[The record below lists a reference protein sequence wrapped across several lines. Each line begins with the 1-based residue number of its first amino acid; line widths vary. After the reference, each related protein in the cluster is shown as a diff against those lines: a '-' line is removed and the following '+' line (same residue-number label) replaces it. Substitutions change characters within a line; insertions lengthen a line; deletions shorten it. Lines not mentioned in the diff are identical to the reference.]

1 MEKYKNYTVYLD
13 SQEDLYRLYST
24 LDDLGL
30 GVEVDFDKYSGDVV
44 EATLG
49 LDESNPFCYVSFQ
62 VAE

>member
-1 MEKYKNYTVYLD
+1 MEKYKNYTVYTET
-13 SQEDLYRLYST
+13 QEDLYRLYST

-30 GVEVDFDKYSGDVV
+30 GVEVEFDPETGDVV

-49 LDESNPFCYVSFQ
+49 LDPKNPFAYVSFQ